1 MGDAPF
7 TLAQDQRPLSA
18 VAPEVER
25 FCIICG
31 RPAVGTLD
39 DSREVKAYP
48 LCPTHLS
55 RGLAGVPLRA
65 LIWFD

>member
-1 MGDAPF
+1 MGD
-7 TLAQDQRPLSA
+7 TGLTMAQDERVPGTGIEEA
-18 VAPEVER
+18 RR

-39 DSREVKAYP
+39 DGRERKAYP

-55 RGLAGVPLRA
+55 RGLAGIPLRA

>member
-1 MGDAPF
+1 MGDAGF
-7 TLAQDQRPLSA
+7 TLTQDERRLGAGAEAQH
-18 VAPEVER
+18 

-39 DSREVKAYP
+39 DGREGKAYP

-55 RGLAGVPLRA
+55 HGLAGVPLRA
-65 LIWFD
+65 LIWFE

>member
-1 MGDAPF
+1 MGDRGL
-7 TLAQDQRPLSA
+7 TLTQDERPLEPGMAEAES
-18 VAPEVER
+18 

-39 DSREVKAYP
+39 DGREGKAYP

-55 RGLAGVPLRA
+55 HGLAGVPLRA
-65 LIWFD
+65 LIWFE